1 MALRFTWSWSTRPPV
16 RFECF
21 GPHLP
26 QLRPS
31 IDHLAARLSIGHLVQ
46 YGLEDTFLELSL
58 VDGRKLELEQE
69 RPEAL
74 EACQLLTNKS
84 GQALLIHGR
93 SGAYTDDM
101 RILVPMISGQAMLP
115 DLKVTDS
122 SEALLTGR
130 APPFRLLARV
140 VQRGGIPLPGI
151 APVLSEP
158 FVVATA
164 RVRAAS
170 KLEIPHVD
178 DSVSKIEGL
187 GVQTQKKLE
196 DIGGAADAVDIPR
209 STLHLPRN
217 CVTKVGEFKELV
229 ELAEGNRALKETL
242 KHVLRLTKMWDV
254 ARDHV
259 RRAVITDQQLRVYHP
274 DNREDVGL
282 VYRCTSFNVI
292 DINRP
297 VGLLRKRQAAKVE
310 QDDRGDQRPLTDD
323 MQHLIDIIWLSSDI
337 NTWPDAVRRIVPRAA
352 SNWWMEGHPGWHFLP
367 LTTHHLPQLGD
378 HGAPK
383 PSMSSFSFSKPLM
396 GEPPGGVSG
405 PSGLSGSGLPH
416 LPGSRTVYS
425 GGNSGGSPF
434 EDPLY
439 MQNLISMVGGDP
451 SKLPARP
458 GNVDSDGGTKRKA
471 DASLETWMA
480 LNKSLDGVDLDLP
493 STLAGVES
501 LLMQQGGPVGGI
513 GVGRLVD
520 SSLLANLGSLGLLS
534 NGAGRQVSML
544 PDNAPVT
551 IPGVTMGEVRDEF
564 AAFFAAK
571 GGELAAKETLMVF
584 LQNHGLLRDTKIK
597 SEDEPM

>member
-1 MALRFTWSWSTRPPV
+1 M
-16 RFECF
+16 
-21 GPHLP
+21 
-26 QLRPS
+26 
-31 IDHLAARLSIGHLVQ
+31 Q

-93 SGAYTDDM
+93 SGAYTADM

-170 KLEIPHVD
+170 KLEIPHVE

-196 DIGGAADAVDIPR
+196 DIGGAAEAVDIPR
-209 STLHLPRN
+209 SNLQLSRN

-229 ELAEGNRALKETL
+229 ELAEGNRPLKETL

-274 DNREDVGL
+274 DNRDDVGL

-297 VGLLRKRQAAKVE
+297 VGLLRKRQGIKVE
-310 QDDRGDQRPLTDD
+310 QDDPCDHISPTSE

-337 NTWPDAVRRIVPRAA
+337 NAWPDAVRRIVPRAA

-383 PSMSSFSFSKPLM
+383 PSMSSFSFRKPLVS
-396 GEPPGGVSG
+396 EPPGGL
-405 PSGLSGSGLPH
+405 PGLSGSGMPQ

-434 EDPLY
+434 EDPSY

-451 SKLPARP
+451 SKLPARS
-458 GNVDSDGGTKRKA
+458 GNVESDGGTKRKA

-480 LNKSLDGVDLDLP
+480 LDKSLDGIDLDLP

-501 LLMQQGGPVGGI
+501 LLMRQGGPAGGAMGVGGM
-513 GVGRLVD
+513 VD
-520 SSLLANLGSLGLLS
+520 STLLANLGSLGLLS
-534 NGAGRQVSML
+534 NGAGRPASML

-551 IPGVTMGEVRDEF
+551 IPGVTMGELRDEF
-564 AAFFAAK
+564 AAFFTAK
-571 GGELAAKETLMVF
+571 DGMVAAKESLAAF
-584 LQNHGLLRDTKIK
+584 LQTHGLLWEMETVK
-597 SEDEPM
+597 SQDEPM

>member
-1 MALRFTWSWSTRPPV
+1 M
-16 RFECF
+16 
-21 GPHLP
+21 
-26 QLRPS
+26 
-31 IDHLAARLSIGHLVQ
+31 Q

-196 DIGGAADAVDIPR
+196 DIGGAAEAVDIPR
-209 STLHLPRN
+209 SNLQLPRN
-217 CVTKVGEFKELV
+217 CVTKVGEFKDLV
-229 ELAEGNRALKETL
+229 ELAEGNRPLKETL

-259 RRAVITDQQLRVYHP
+259 RKAVITDQQLRVYHP

-297 VGLLRKRQAAKVE
+297 VGLLRKRQGIKVE
-310 QDDRGDQRPLTDD
+310 QSDGGDQTSPMDD
-323 MQHLIDIIWLSSDI
+323 TQHLIDIIWLSSDI

-367 LTTHHLPQLGD
+367 LTTQHLPQLGD
-378 HGAPK
+378 QGAPK
-383 PSMSSFSFSKPLM
+383 PSMSSFSFSKPLVS
-396 GEPPGGVSG
+396 EPPGL
-405 PSGLSGSGLPH
+405 PGLLGSGNPQ

-425 GGNSGGSPF
+425 GGNSGGNSGGSPF
-434 EDPLY
+434 EDPSY

-451 SKLPARP
+451 SKLPARS
-458 GNVDSDGGTKRKA
+458 GNVESDGGTKRKA

-480 LNKSLDGVDLDLP
+480 LNKSLDGIDLDLP

-501 LLMQQGGPVGGI
+501 LLMQQGAPAGSGI
-513 GVGRLVD
+513 GAGGLVD

-534 NGAGRQVSML
+534 NGSGRPASML

-571 GGELAAKETLMVF
+571 DGKVAAEQSLVAF
-584 LQNHGLLRDTKIK
+584 LRTHGLLRD
-597 SEDEPM
+597 SEQIELEDDPM

>member
-1 MALRFTWSWSTRPPV
+1 M
-16 RFECF
+16 
-21 GPHLP
+21 
-26 QLRPS
+26 
-31 IDHLAARLSIGHLVQ
+31 Q

-196 DIGGAADAVDIPR
+196 DIGGAAEAVDIPR
-209 STLHLPRN
+209 SNLQLPRN
-217 CVTKVGEFKELV
+217 CVTKVGEFKDLV
-229 ELAEGNRALKETL
+229 ELAEGNRPLKETL

-259 RRAVITDQQLRVYHP
+259 RKAVITDQQLRVYHP

-297 VGLLRKRQAAKVE
+297 VGLLRKRQGIKVE
-310 QDDRGDQRPLTDD
+310 RSDGGDQTSPMDD
-323 MQHLIDIIWLSSDI
+323 TQHLIDIIWLSSDI

-367 LTTHHLPQLGD
+367 LTTQHLPQLGD
-378 HGAPK
+378 QGAPK
-383 PSMSSFSFSKPLM
+383 PSMSSFSFSKPLVS
-396 GEPPGGVSG
+396 EPPGL
-405 PSGLSGSGLPH
+405 PGLLGSGNPQ

-425 GGNSGGSPF
+425 GGNSGGNSGGSPF
-434 EDPLY
+434 EDPSY

-451 SKLPARP
+451 SKLPARS
-458 GNVDSDGGTKRKA
+458 GNVESDGGTKRKA

-480 LNKSLDGVDLDLP
+480 LNKSLDGIDLDLP

-501 LLMQQGGPVGGI
+501 LLMQQGAPAGSGI
-513 GVGRLVD
+513 GAGGLVD

-534 NGAGRQVSML
+534 NGSGRPASML

-571 GGELAAKETLMVF
+571 DGKVAAEQSLVAF
-584 LQNHGLLRDTKIK
+584 LRTHGLLRD
-597 SEDEPM
+597 SEQIELEDDPM